1 MLPGERLRNWVD
13 ETAAGFADRL
23 SEWLGKVVNRGT
35 EKIVDRFEPEGVNAS
50 RAFITRLRNMPGV
63 PPELQA
69 DIDRMIE
76 PTGLW
81 GLVAAIVLVPL
92 ILIPMIFAVFQP
104 VARLLNY
111 AEERIFHSGRMDP
124 TTAIRAFWRG
134 IMPEDRMRDTL
145 LDHGLD
151 ETDIDALIAVTKF
164 YPAPADLVNWQAKE
178 VFEPRMR
185 EKYGL
190 AAELGELE
198 REPFH
203 KAGMTDDQI
212 DNFWMA
218 HWQHPELRT
227 VIEMLRRTDFSEED
241 MEEWF
246 RLVEIPPY
254 WRQKLID
261 ISYEVPTRVDVRRW
275 WDMRTISQE
284 RLREIYRHQG
294 YHGED
299 LDDYVRW
306 TMVYTDFP
314 MMITRWKN
322 GWITEQAVRDWLA
335 TLDIPAERID
345 HFIEEKLKADQ
356 PERTTKERDITK
368 TDIIKGVKQNVITR
382 AEGVELLVDM
392 GYSEDEAD
400 YILEINIPLDEEEE
414 TVALRQLSKSDI
426 LKGLKTEVLTRAE
439 ALGKLREIRYSS
451 RDAELLLVIFEAA
464 IKPPVEPNLREAS
477 KADVIAGVKKGL
489 LTQEEAYLMLQAIGF
504 TPEASE
510 FIIEVRT
517 EESPFSPR
525 SLAEFK
531 DRSGKY
537 RRAAG
542 MEVSEMPDELK
553 AAAAQVV
560 ELTREVEDLD
570 RSVTAEERLMV
581 KAEIVP
587 EAAREKLTELQVTR
601 NRAVAELERVKAEY
615 DRLVAEWKHSS
626 QAAP

>member
-1 MLPGERLRNWVD
+1 MI
-13 ETAAGFADRL
+13 L
-23 SEWLGKVVNRGT
+23 S
-35 EKIVDRFEPEGVNAS
+35 IFIAVNAKLIQYDVD
-50 RAFITRLRNMPGV
+50 A
-63 PPELQA
+63 
-69 DIDRMIE
+69 
-76 PTGLW
+76 
-81 GLVAAIVLVPL
+81 LV
-92 ILIPMIFAVFQP
+92 
-104 VARLLNY
+104 RSY
-111 AEERIFHSGRMDP
+111 RMDP
-124 TTAIRAFWRG
+124 
-134 IMPEDRMRDTL
+134 
-145 LDHGLD
+145 
-151 ETDIDALIAVTKF
+151 IAVITAWRRDPEKYNQYFQDLKEQGWSDDRIEALKFVTQF

-178 VFEPRMR
+178 VFEPAMR

-190 AAELGELE
+190 GAEIGELE
-198 REPFH
+198 REDFY
-203 KAGMTDDQI
+203 KAGMDDKQI

-227 VIEMLRRTDFSEED
+227 VIEMLRRTDFTED
-241 MEEWF
+241 DMREWF

-275 WDMRTISQE
+275 WDMRTISKE
-284 RLREIYRHQG
+284 RLREIYQHQG

-335 TLDIPAERID
+335 GLDIPAERID

-356 PERTTKERDITK
+356 PERTAAERDITK
-368 TDIIKGVKQNVITR
+368 TDIIKGVKQGVITR
-382 AEGVELLVDM
+382 AQGIELLVDM

-400 YILEINIPLDEEEE
+400 YILEINIPLDEEE
-414 TVALRQLSKSDI
+414 VVVRQRELTKADI
-426 LKGLKTEVLTRAE
+426 LKGLKAEVITRAE
-439 ALGKLREIRYSS
+439 AGDKLRELRYSPT
-451 RDAELLLVIFEAA
+451 DAEFLLTIFDAQ
-464 IKPPVEPNLREAS
+464 VEPPAEPREREAS
-477 KADVIAGVKKGL
+477 KADIILAVKKGL
-489 LTQEEAYLMLQAIGF
+489 LTQQDGYLMLLDLGF

-531 DRSGKY
+531 DRSVKY

-553 AAAAQVV
+553 EAAAQVV
-560 ELTREVEDLD
+560 ELTREVEDLN

-581 KAEIVP
+581 KAEVFP
-587 EAAREKLTELQVTR
+587 ETAMEKLTELQVTR
-601 NRAVAELERVKAEY
+601 NRAVSELARVQAEY
-615 DRLVAEWKHSS
+615 DRLVAEWKHK
-626 QAAP
+626 PE